1 MNWIEAEFTALRY
14 FTVDGSDHSSHA
26 EQKAAIAG
34 YIRSAN
40 THVRRSDVSLPSPT
54 RYSSRSGFVSGP
66 KPLKR

>member
-14 FTVDGSDHSSHA
+14 FTVDGSDQSSHA

-40 THVRRSDVSLPSPT
+40 TSAEATFRSRVQRGIRAEACSY
-54 RYSSRSGFVSGP
+54 RGP
-66 KPLKR
+66 NH